1 MESNLVS
8 CIIPVF
14 NGERFLAEAID
25 SILAQTYEPVEIIVV
40 DDGSTDGTAELIGR
54 YGRQVSYVQQT
65 NQGSATAKNRG
76 VSVAKGD
83 FFAFLDADDLWRPE
97 KIERQMTH
105 LLERPEIDF
114 CFTRFQH
121 FWIPELAEEEERYKD
136 HMISKPLSS
145 YLVSSLLVHRN
156 VTEKFGQFDDGRRG
170 NENMIWFFRAAEQ
183 GAVIDVLPDV
193 LTERRIHDQNIT
205 KEQLRSGEFIGEIL
219 LPIVKA
225 WRDYKRRQPDK

>member
-25 SILAQTYEPVEIIVV
+25 SILAQTYQPVEIIVI
-40 DDGSTDGTAELIGR
+40 DDGSTDGTAELVGR

-76 VSVAKGD
+76 VTVAKGD

-97 KIERQMTH
+97 KIERQITH
-105 LLERPEIDF
+105 LLKRPEIDF

-145 YLVSSLLVHRN
+145 YLVSSLLVHRS

-193 LTERRIHDQNIT
+193 LTERRIHDENIT